1 MSWTNAFYQALD
13 PSLSNAA
20 PNEAEAYTQPP
31 RQSTMSSIGQAI
43 HNTFSP
49 KIILGRQDSDDPQRS
64 KWKDPRVIIPL
75 LAIVLLAVG
84 GTIGGV
90 VVGTRSDDEPSATP
104 ASSGN
109 SSTTTDSVGTA
120 EFTPP
125 VSNKWYRIINEIG
138 NDKRALH
145 ADNWDSIKALPIE
158 DSNKQFWQFIPTS
171 VNLSRIRN
179 RGSSQPNRL
188 RLLEDYYVGIENDL
202 PSDNPMFNNL
212 LWDFVEGKDTS
223 KTTRVIVNLKS
234 LDRAW
239 LEYDASYRARMKFG
253 EGPDSYWYIEEEAP

>member
-1 MSWTNAFYQALD
+1 
-13 PSLSNAA
+13 
-20 PNEAEAYTQPP
+20 
-31 RQSTMSSIGQAI
+31 MSSIGQAI

-90 VVGTRSDDEPSATP
+90 VVGTRSDDDPSATP

-125 VSNKWYRIINEIG
+125 VANKWYRIINEIG

-171 VNLSRIRN
+171 VNISRIRN

-188 RLLEDYYVGIENDL
+188 QLLEDYYVGIENDL
-202 PSDNPMFNNL
+202 PSDNPMFDNL
-212 LWDFVEGKDTS
+212 LWDFVEGKEAS
-223 KTTRVIVNLKS
+223 KTTRVIQSEVLPLILAYLLCRGPFDSKKVVHGP
-234 LDRAW
+234 RVGACTV
-239 LEYDASYRARMKFG
+239 AAARARFTLKRSFTLKRCTG
-253 EGPDSYWYIEEEAP
+253 ARGDGGF